1 VIRQGVE
8 ILKKRKSLFYN
19 IYNNRSLI
27 VMVLPAVLFF
37 LIFSYLPMAGMVIAF
52 KKFNYTDGIFGS
64 PWSGF
69 ENFKFFFIGGKA
81 YKVIFNTMAYNF
93 TFIIAGVI
101 VQVSTAIFLSEV
113 GSRIFKK
120 VTQTMMFLPYFLSW
134 VVVGAF
140 IYNIFNYEF
149 GFLNTILKSIGMNP
163 VNVYEETWI
172 WKFILVVFNI
182 WKWTGYGS
190 LIYLAAIMGI
200 ENELF
205 EAADIDGASKFK
217 KIKYITIPMLVPQM
231 VILFLMGIGTIFRGD
246 FSMFYQV
253 TGNNPLLYDSTDVI
267 DTFVFRTLLQLQDF
281 GMASAA
287 GVLQSV
293 LCFFMLLF
301 TNTLVR
307 KINPDY
313 ALF

>member
-1 VIRQGVE
+1 MIRQGVE

>member
-1 VIRQGVE
+1 M
-8 ILKKRKSLFYN
+8 KKRKSLFYN